1 MKKAIV
7 ALLLTAMT
15 VASLGGCG
23 SKDSNQSGSQNAGAT
38 NADASNSGSAD
49 ASNAGSSGGGG
60 SGRKF
65 ESMVSSEP
73 GRDWNYG
80 GAADRFRC
88 RAS

>member
-49 ASNAGSSGGGG
+49 ASNTSSSGGGG
-60 SGRKF
+60 SGRK
-65 ESMVSSEP
+65 ETGMVSSEP

>member
-49 ASNAGSSGGGG
+49 ASIASSSGGGG
-60 SGRKF
+60 SGRNF

-73 GRDWNYG
+73 SRDWNYG

>member
-49 ASNAGSSGGGG
+49 ASNASSSG
-60 SGRKF
+60 RNF

-73 GRDWNYG
+73 SRDWNYG

>member
-38 NADASNSGSAD
+38 NADASNSG
-49 ASNAGSSGGGG
+49 
-60 SGRKF
+60 
-65 ESMVSSEP
+65 
-73 GRDWNYG
+73 
-80 GAADRFRC
+80 
-88 RAS
+88 

>member
-23 SKDSNQSGSQNAGAT
+23 SKDSNKSGSQNAGAT

-49 ASNAGSSGGGG
+49 ASNTSSSGG
-60 SGRKF
+60 
-65 ESMVSSEP
+65 
-73 GRDWNYG
+73 
-80 GAADRFRC
+80 RFRT
-88 RAS
+88 

>member
-49 ASNAGSSGGGG
+49 ASNASSSGGG
-60 SGRKF
+60 
-65 ESMVSSEP
+65 
-73 GRDWNYG
+73 
-80 GAADRFRC
+80 RFRT
-88 RAS
+88 

>member
-49 ASNAGSSGGGG
+49 CIDAGDNFLNRTSIAQALRSTSN
-60 SGRKF
+60 K
-65 ESMVSSEP
+65 
-73 GRDWNYG
+73 
-80 GAADRFRC
+80 
-88 RAS
+88 

>member
-49 ASNAGSSGGGG
+49 ASNASSSGGGG
-60 SGRKF
+60 SGRNF

>member
-60 SGRKF
+60 SGRNF

>member
-60 SGRKF
+60 SGRNF

-73 GRDWNYG
+73 GTDWNYG